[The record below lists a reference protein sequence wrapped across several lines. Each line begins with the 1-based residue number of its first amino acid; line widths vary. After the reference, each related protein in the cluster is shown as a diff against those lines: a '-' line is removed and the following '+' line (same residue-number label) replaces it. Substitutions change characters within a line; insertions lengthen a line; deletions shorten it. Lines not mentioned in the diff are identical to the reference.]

1 MTARPAH
8 DWEPPLSEGN
18 ERTGRQCAKC
28 QRIRWSPDDL
38 YQPCKL
44 LWADAGR
51 ERRAGEL
58 LDAYALAERKRRED
72 ESWGRSPREPQGADE

>member
-8 DWEPPLSEGN
+8 DWEPPLNKGN
-18 ERTGRQCAKC
+18 EWTGRQCAKC
-28 QRIRWSPDDL
+28 RRIRWSPDDL
-38 YQPCKL
+38 YQRCAL
-44 LWADAGR
+44 MWADADR

-58 LDAYALAERKRRED
+58 LDAYDLAESKRRED